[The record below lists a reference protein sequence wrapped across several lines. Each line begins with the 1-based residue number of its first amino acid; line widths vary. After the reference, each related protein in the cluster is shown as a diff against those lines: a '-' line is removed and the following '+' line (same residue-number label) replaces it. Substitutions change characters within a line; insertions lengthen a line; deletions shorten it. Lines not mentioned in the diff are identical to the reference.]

1 VPCYVHRIHNFAIVG
16 DLLVSTSEHVIA
28 FVIYTKRKISQGYT
42 PTLLMHM
49 HACRTRKCANTVPV
63 PGQPRLLVTGGGPGD
78 HVNLWD
84 IDAGKC
90 AHEYTYWPLF

>member
-1 VPCYVHRIHNFAIVG
+1 MSN
-16 DLLVSTSEHVIA
+16 THVRQLRTGQ
-28 FVIYTKRKISQGYT
+28 VLHTLT
-42 PTLLMHM
+42 PGRLFI
-49 HACRTRKCANTVPV
+49 NTVPV